1 LIHILY
7 RRKTDIHQKQLLD
20 YIGLESV
27 EVYKTWEKGVY
38 NKVRRKFPWTPV
50 RPYTKRSPESKEDD
64 SRLKQKTLTD
74 FMDWIPT
81 LKGQYLYRFPKV
93 KIPRFE
99 DHAKGVVSKKE
110 WDMHRYLPDFNGFFE
125 NLFELNDLS
134 FFDDLQERL
143 EGKGVYFKGLSIR
156 DVFSYNLLRINLGFK
171 DYTGIEKMSRLL
183 IWPPL
188 FRVTSNPS
196 FIPTAAEMS
205 FVMNKV
211 PARELFAY
219 FRQLVRECM
228 ELGIIVPRILIW
240 DGQFL
245 RSNCN
250 NNKNEDKGEYNDLD
264 AGYCRHNG
272 KKKGVGYDPGILY
285 AYCGDRW
292 FPIYF
297 KMFPG
302 NRSDQEAFK
311 KTLRSFLGVTT
322 EEWQL
327 IISDSGSYALNI
339 LEEVRFR
346 SMLPIIRARKN
357 IKNQPVKEL
366 KKGYYFN
373 TDFIPP
379 EWSEEYFL
387 FIYNFRPMIEQG
399 NSYNHTYYNAAR
411 MNTRGREAAIKHV
424 ASIYILELLKA
435 LTAHKMGRPDLIMNP
450 SAFQPSRR
458 LNYRLVLP
466 QLAEQAGFKI
476 FQQIGL

>member
-1 LIHILY
+1 MIHILY
-7 RRKTDIHQKQLLD
+7 KRKTDIHQKQLTD
-20 YIGLESV
+20 YIGVKSV
-27 EVYKTWEKGVY
+27 EIYKTWEKGVY
-38 NKVRRKFPWTPV
+38 NEVRRKFSWVPV
-50 RPYTKRSPESKEDD
+50 RQYTRKSSDKGEQD
-64 SRLKQKTLTD
+64 SNLKQLTLSD

-99 DHAKGVVSKKE
+99 DHAKGVVSQKE
-110 WDMHRYLPDFNGFFE
+110 WDMHRYLTNFNGFFE

-134 FFDDLQERL
+134 FFDDLQESLRA
-143 EGKGVYFKGLSIR
+143 KGVYFKGLSVR
-156 DVFSYNLLRINLGFK
+156 DVFCYNLLRINLGFK

-188 FRVTSNPS
+188 FRVTVNPE

-205 FVMNKV
+205 FVLNKI
-211 PARELFAY
+211 PAKELFSF
-219 FRQLVRECM
+219 FRQLVRECVD
-228 ELGIIVPRILIW
+228 EGIIVPRVLIW

-250 NNKNEDKGEYNDLD
+250 NNKDEDKGEYNDPE

-311 KTLRSFLGVTT
+311 ETVRAFLSETDR
-322 EEWQL
+322 EWQL

-339 LEEVRFR
+339 LEEIRFR
-346 SMLPIIRARKN
+346 NMLPIIRARKN
-357 IKNQPVKEL
+357 IKNQPVREL
-366 KKGYYFN
+366 KEGYYFN

-387 FIYNFRPMIEQG
+387 FIYSFRPMIEQG
-399 NSYNHTYYNAAR
+399 NSYNHTYYNGER
-411 MNTRGREAAIKHV
+411 MNTRGQEAAIKHV

-435 LTAHKMGRPDLIMNP
+435 LTAHKMGRPDLVMKP
-450 SAFQPSRR
+450 GAFQPSRH
-458 LNYRLVLP
+458 LNYQLVLP
-466 QLAEQAGFKI
+466 QLAEESGFKI
-476 FQQIGL
+476 FEQVGL

>member
-1 LIHILY
+1 
-7 RRKTDIHQKQLLD
+7 
-20 YIGLESV
+20 
-27 EVYKTWEKGVY
+27 
-38 NKVRRKFPWTPV
+38 
-50 RPYTKRSPESKEDD
+50 
-64 SRLKQKTLTD
+64 
-74 FMDWIPT
+74 MD
-81 LKGQYLYRFPKV
+81 
-93 KIPRFE
+93 
-99 DHAKGVVSKKE
+99 
-110 WDMHRYLPDFNGFFE
+110 
-125 NLFELNDLS
+125 
-134 FFDDLQERL
+134 
-143 EGKGVYFKGLSIR
+143 
-156 DVFSYNLLRINLGFK
+156 
-171 DYTGIEKMSRLL
+171 
-183 IWPPL
+183 
-188 FRVTSNPS
+188 
-196 FIPTAAEMS
+196 
-205 FVMNKV
+205 
-211 PARELFAY
+211 
-219 FRQLVRECM
+219 
-228 ELGIIVPRILIW
+228 LGIIVPRILIW

-250 NNKNEDKGEYNDLD
+250 NNKSEDKREYNDPD

-302 NRSDQEAFK
+302 NRSDQQAFK
-311 KTLRSFLGVTT
+311 ETVRAFLSETD

-327 IISDSGSYALNI
+327 IISDSGSYSLDI
-339 LEEVRFR
+339 LKEIRFR

-357 IKNQPVKEL
+357 ITRQPVKEL
-366 KKGYYFN
+366 KKGYFFN

-411 MNTRGREAAIKHV
+411 MNTRGHEAAIKHV

-435 LTAHKMGRPDLIMNP
+435 LTAHKLGRPDLVMKP

-466 QLAEQAGFKI
+466 QLAKLSGFKI
-476 FQQIGL
+476 FDKVGL

>member
-1 LIHILY
+1 M
-7 RRKTDIHQKQLLD
+7 
-20 YIGLESV
+20 ESV
-27 EVYKTWEKGVY
+27 EIYKTWEKGVY
-38 NKVRRKFPWTPV
+38 NKVRKKFPWIPV
-50 RPYTKRSPESKEDD
+50 RHYTKKNSDKDKIGSD
-64 SRLKQKTLTD
+64 LTQLTLTD
-74 FMDWIPT
+74 FLDWIPT

-99 DHAKGVVSKKE
+99 AYAMGLISRKE
-110 WDMHRYLPDFNGFFE
+110 WGMHRYLSTFNGFFE

-134 FFDDLQERL
+134 FFDELQENL
-143 EGKGVYFKGLSIR
+143 EAKGVYLKALSVR

-188 FRVTSNPS
+188 FSVTANPR

-205 FVMNKV
+205 FIMNKI
-211 PARELFAY
+211 PAKDLFSY
-219 FRQLVRECM
+219 FRQLVRECID
-228 ELGIIVPRILIW
+228 LGIIVPRILIW

-250 NNKNEDKGEYNDLD
+250 NNKNENKSKYNDPD

-302 NRSDQEAFK
+302 NRSDQQAFK
-311 KTLRSFLGVTT
+311 ETVRAFLNETD

-327 IISDSGSYALNI
+327 IISDSGTYSLDI
-339 LEEVRFR
+339 LKEIRFQ

-366 KKGYYFN
+366 KKGYFFN

-379 EWSEEYFL
+379 DWSEEYFL

-399 NSYNHTYYNAAR
+399 NSYNHTYYNGAR

-435 LTAHKMGRPDLIMNP
+435 LTAYKMGRPDLVMKP

-466 QLAEQAGFKI
+466 HLAEESGFKI
-476 FQQIGL
+476 FDKIGL